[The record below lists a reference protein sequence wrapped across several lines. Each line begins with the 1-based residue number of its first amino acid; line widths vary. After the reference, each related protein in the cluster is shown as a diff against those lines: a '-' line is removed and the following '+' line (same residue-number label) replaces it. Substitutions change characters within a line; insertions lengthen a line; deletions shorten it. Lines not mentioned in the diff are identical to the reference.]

1 MENDIIKMS
10 DSTQI
15 DESKEALVP
24 ISEFIAKYKNRASD
38 KSKDLYLKSIVK
50 EEYVPYL
57 IKQFWARQIIE
68 GANFDK
74 EGNIHFDQ
82 IKQYMSYMY
91 TVLSLYTKLDV
102 SSNGF
107 NIQFDTLNENGVIK
121 RLEENLPE
129 DFKEFQSVYKMV
141 EDDFRT
147 NYAVTHINT
156 DEIGKQVEIG
166 LLNGV
171 NKVMDLIL
179 KTMQDEKVMAELQK
193 ALSQNQE

>member
-50 EEYVPYL
+50 EEYAPYL